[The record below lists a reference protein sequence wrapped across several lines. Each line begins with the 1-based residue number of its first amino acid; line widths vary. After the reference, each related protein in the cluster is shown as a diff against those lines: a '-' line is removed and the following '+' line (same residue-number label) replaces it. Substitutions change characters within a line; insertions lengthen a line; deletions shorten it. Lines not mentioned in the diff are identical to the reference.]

1 MLKLDGLTTKL
12 VYENGTL
19 VEASTRGDGEIGELI
34 THNIPAYVDVPLSIP
49 YKGRLVIV
57 GESFI
62 PTNDFERLKE
72 TLRDGK
78 GEPYKN
84 GRNLAS
90 GSVRSLDPAN
100 CAGRC
105 LHFMPF
111 NVLEGLDSPFLFPD
125 SRAMKIS
132 SLFDYGFQPCPY
144 IAANHPLTSEL
155 VNQYIERLTDLAGKK
170 HLPIDGIVM
179 IFDSLDYSKN
189 CGRTG
194 HHYKDGLAFKFE
206 DETYETTL
214 RNIEWTPTR
223 FGEIAPVGVFDPVEI
238 DGCSV
243 SRATLHNLTFIKEL
257 ELVPGCRISVS
268 KRNMIIPHIEEN
280 LERGH
285 YVDAVPPVCPCCGSQ
300 TRIYQRK
307 GNDGRLI
314 ETVHCDNPNCD
325 SQIRKRF
332 THFVGKK
339 AMNIEGLSETTL
351 EKFLTLGYLQTF
363 PDIYHLNEHQEEIL
377 QLEGFGKKSFERLWN
392 SITSSRNTT
401 FVRFLVSMDIPMVG
415 RTKSRI
421 LDTVFHGSL
430 QEFFDAASGDY
441 DFTQLDDFGD
451 TLNQNIHDWFSD
463 ENNLILWHELQKE
476 LIFEERKEM
485 NTMMKENVFTG
496 CTIVAT
502 GKLAHFTRDEINSK
516 ILELGAKAGSSVTKK
531 TDYLIC
537 GEKAG
542 SKLAKAQ
549 SLGIKI
555 LSEDEFLEMIA

>member
-1 MLKLDGLTTKL
+1 MNHSNELSNVEKIKQLVDYLNLQRNAYYNENSPNISDAEYDRIFDELVELEKQTGFVLSNSPTQTVGYTPISELPKVKHPVPLLSLDKTKQVQDLISFAGKQPVLFMLKLDGLTTKL
-12 VYENGTL
+12 VYEN
-19 VEASTRGDGEIGELI
+19 
-34 THNIPAYVDVPLSIP
+34 
-49 YKGRLVIV
+49 
-57 GESFI
+57 
-62 PTNDFERLKE
+62 
-72 TLRDGK
+72 
-78 GEPYKN
+78 
-84 GRNLAS
+84 
-90 GSVRSLDPAN
+90 
-100 CAGRC
+100 
-105 LHFMPF
+105 
-111 NVLEGLDSPFLFPD
+111 
-125 SRAMKIS
+125 
-132 SLFDYGFQPCPY
+132 
-144 IAANHPLTSEL
+144 
-155 VNQYIERLTDLAGKK
+155 
-170 HLPIDGIVM
+170 
-179 IFDSLDYSKN
+179 
-189 CGRTG
+189 
-194 HHYKDGLAFKFE
+194 
-206 DETYETTL
+206 
-214 RNIEWTPTR
+214 
-223 FGEIAPVGVFDPVEI
+223 
-238 DGCSV
+238 
-243 SRATLHNLTFIKEL
+243 
-257 ELVPGCRISVS
+257 
-268 KRNMIIPHIEEN
+268 
-280 LERGH
+280 
-285 YVDAVPPVCPCCGSQ
+285 
-300 TRIYQRK
+300 

-430 QEFFDAASGDY
+430 QEFFDAASDDY